1 MSKDVK
7 IGKYFKKDRILN
19 ILNIFERLNKKRIE
33 KYLMDLVL
41 G

>member
-7 IGKYFKKDRILN
+7 TGKHFKKDGTLN
-19 ILNIFERLNKKRIE
+19 ILNTFERLNKKRTE
-33 KYLMDLVL
+33 KYLMDLAS